1 MLNVVLD
8 ATRIPRFSTT
18 LRALS
23 ELVRRRVTWKSR
35 QLGKKTIGR
44 EFRRSYGEGAQGE
57 CE

>member
-1 MLNVVLD
+1 MEI
-8 ATRIPRFSTT
+8 AG
-18 LRALS
+18 
-23 ELVRRRVTWKSR
+23 